1 MPPVRRGGSA
11 RLDFGLAVFLDS
23 AARKMARAKRGT
35 TYVWDRPFEATSDM
49 FRMFYDLAPVA
60 NVGVII

>member
-1 MPPVRRGGSA
+1 MQPLPQLTSTEA
-11 RLDFGLAVFLDS
+11 TTLAVFLDS

-49 FRMFYDLAPVA
+49 FRMFYDLASVA